1 MHIYARGR
9 HGASAHMYNEILRSY
24 AGIIR
29 IRFLGMISAT
39 VTRAPLQLS
48 YVHNALMALPA
59 ANIATSRQYQAFA
72 HFLYL
77 HDRSPSCFCRT
88 SLTVHLGACPS
99 PQSYPP
105 SFSVVPAILLC
116 HARCDRASELKQS
129 CMKGKN
135 HPTLLLACNLQETAP
150 FSLLHEMRF
159 PVEPGMAM

>member
-59 ANIATSRQYQAFA
+59 ANIAISRQYQAFA

-99 PQSYPP
+99 SQSYPP
-105 SFSVVPAILLC
+105 SFCVMPAILLR
-116 HARCDRASELKQS
+116 HARRDRASELKQS

-135 HPTLLLACNLQETAP
+135 PPTFAFQRPKNVEFPRFWPVISKKWPTFP
-150 FSLLHEMRF
+150 FY
-159 PVEPGMAM
+159 V

>member
-59 ANIATSRQYQAFA
+59 ANIAISHQYQAFV

-77 HDRSPSCFCRT
+77 HARSPSC
-88 SLTVHLGACPS
+88 
-99 PQSYPP
+99 PP
-105 SFSVVPAILLC
+105 SFCVMPDVIGHLNRNKAHHFLSVTPAILLS
-116 HARCDRASELKQS
+116 HAHHPSASCPPLPLSHAHHPSAS
-129 CMKGKN
+129 C
-135 HPTLLLACNLQETAP
+135 PT
-150 FSLLHEMRF
+150 
-159 PVEPGMAM
+159 

>member
-99 PQSYPP
+99 SQSCPP
-105 SFSVVPAILLC
+105 SFCVMPDVIGHL
-116 HARCDRASELKQS
+116 
-129 CMKGKN
+129 N
-135 HPTLLLACNLQETAP
+135 
-150 FSLLHEMRF
+150 
-159 PVEPGMAM
+159 